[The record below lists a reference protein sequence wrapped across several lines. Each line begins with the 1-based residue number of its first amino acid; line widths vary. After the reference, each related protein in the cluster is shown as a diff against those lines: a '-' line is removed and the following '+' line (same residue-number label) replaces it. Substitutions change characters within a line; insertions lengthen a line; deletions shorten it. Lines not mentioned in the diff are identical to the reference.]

1 MEENSINKPLSKW
14 RKLNDDD
21 KAKYFAVV
29 MKVNE
34 FCQAHDIE
42 TKRNTYYRFKLNK
55 KNYLVTHDRFIYQ
68 LVNQLKDKIEDESLI
83 VDRVFYASK
92 LRICEIYRNLEAKK
106 NLDERGRVIN
116 K

>member
-42 TKRNTYYRFKLNK
+42 IKRNTYYRFKLNK

-68 LVNQLKDKIEDESLI
+68 LVNKLKDKIEDESLK

>member
-1 MEENSINKPLSKW
+1 MEDKLFDKPFSKW
-14 RKLNDDD
+14 RKLSDDD
-21 KAKYFAVV
+21 KIKYFNVIMRV
-29 MKVNE
+29 KE
-34 FCQAHDIE
+34 FCLKHNIE

-55 KNYLVTHDRFIYQ
+55 KSYLVTHDRFIYQ
-68 LVNQLKDKIEDESLI
+68 LVNRLKDKIEDKSLK
-83 VDRVFYASK
+83 VDKVFYASK